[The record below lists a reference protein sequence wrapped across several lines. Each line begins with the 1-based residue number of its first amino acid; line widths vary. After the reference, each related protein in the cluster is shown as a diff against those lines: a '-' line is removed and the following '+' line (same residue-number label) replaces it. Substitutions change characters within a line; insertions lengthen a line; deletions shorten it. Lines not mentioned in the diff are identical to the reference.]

1 MSLHARQRSVSTP
14 YSFNS
19 NGMQQ
24 RPIEIVDTNTI
35 PAVSETFI
43 DGLDQTMS
51 SSHSQLICTD
61 PTDSGASSIQNHQFI
76 QDASTDNVVYNQAPP
91 VVLPQ
96 TDMEIEPIDLEEVQ
110 KIQARMPA
118 ADPTAP
124 VGSNKNPIRI
134 IQQGNQYITTQDVSD
149 EHLQQII
156 QVLTNQALISS
167 SGSRPNA
174 IYNRLTNRRIIFRVT
189 KAKRRHD
196 DSSNRVSFGPDRTRS
211 ALAKGKIRTSGGR
224 KRRKRGSDEEDP
236 DFEPEVPE
244 EEILPFPL
252 ARRSS
257 TSGRISKPPKHLVK
271 DYKHL
276 RLEDLT
282 TKLES
287 SDDDDHSDGGY
298 SDYINDGLSEGWSEE
313 DNKKGLR
320 YPCSICAKVFN
331 SRAGVAR
338 HESATHGPNQ
348 HKNRL
353 VNPYVASMKRR
364 SKLKDAVAAATD
376 EDLIEFVAPR
386 LAKLVSPWDH
396 LLLRSED
403 GNPPLPQIPR
413 IVLDYLHLAERAR
426 AFLGDHLE
434 VRSPVTRRKVT
445 KSTPSVIDTES
456 PEAAEITCAT
466 NDKPTNTQE
475 NAASVIPENC
485 AKESA
490 QFDCAEN
497 VVSDA
502 PSPQVNGLEQ
512 TMIVAETEGDED
524 DDEEVDDGKII
535 VKVGTQEQSSAL
547 GLACGNYV
555 VKLPLRE
562 EYLPRRFRSVLATQ
576 RALASATPAQ
586 PNGTSTSVSDG
597 GNLVT
602 VETADDDEVEAT
614 LRDDTQVTST
624 PAVEPST
631 ATDAQSQNLLALGDE
646 LLLIP
651 EGGIGGPVPE
661 EWLTSGAFLVVL
673 TETGETSD
681 LVMEAATGRLFHKPT
696 GHLVSLADNTVA
708 QAQGETNL
716 TTESLPD
723 YGAYEDEQPV
733 ESVTDFQNTV
743 EESQINKPTNANI
756 TGSGRS
762 KAKLKSRQEQLYA
775 NDETAQREQLLQRMA
790 ESGEVID
797 LNTLFPGV
805 SVTEVSPGVCLVT
818 KPNGDR
824 FNVEHGGEG
833 ITLET
838 LQTILQMDA

>member
-1 MSLHARQRSVSTP
+1 
-14 YSFNS
+14 
-19 NGMQQ
+19 
-24 RPIEIVDTNTI
+24 
-35 PAVSETFI
+35 
-43 DGLDQTMS
+43 
-51 SSHSQLICTD
+51 
-61 PTDSGASSIQNHQFI
+61 
-76 QDASTDNVVYNQAPP
+76 
-91 VVLPQ
+91 
-96 TDMEIEPIDLEEVQ
+96 
-110 KIQARMPA
+110 
-118 ADPTAP
+118 
-124 VGSNKNPIRI
+124 
-134 IQQGNQYITTQDVSD
+134 
-149 EHLQQII
+149 
-156 QVLTNQALISS
+156 
-167 SGSRPNA
+167 
-174 IYNRLTNRRIIFRVT
+174 
-189 KAKRRHD
+189 
-196 DSSNRVSFGPDRTRS
+196 
-211 ALAKGKIRTSGGR
+211 
-224 KRRKRGSDEEDP
+224 
-236 DFEPEVPE
+236 
-244 EEILPFPL
+244 
-252 ARRSS
+252 
-257 TSGRISKPPKHLVK
+257 
-271 DYKHL
+271 
-276 RLEDLT
+276 
-282 TKLES
+282 
-287 SDDDDHSDGGY
+287 
-298 SDYINDGLSEGWSEE
+298 
-313 DNKKGLR
+313 
-320 YPCSICAKVFN
+320 
-331 SRAGVAR
+331 
-338 HESATHGPNQ
+338 
-348 HKNRL
+348 
-353 VNPYVASMKRR
+353 
-364 SKLKDAVAAATD
+364 AVAAATD

-434 VRSPVTRRKVT
+434 VRSPVTRSKVT
-445 KSTPSVIDTES
+445 QSTPSVIDNDTES
-456 PEAAEITCAT
+456 PETAEITCTT
-466 NDKPTNTQE
+466 NDKPANTKE
-475 NAASVIPENC
+475 NAASVISENC
-485 AKESA
+485 TRESV
-490 QFDCAEN
+490 QSGCAEN

-502 PSPQVNGLEQ
+502 AVPQVNGVEQ
-512 TMIVAETEGDED
+512 TMAVGETEGDED
-524 DDEEVDDGKII
+524 DEEEVDDGKII

-614 LRDDTQVTST
+614 LRDDTQVAST
-624 PAVEPST
+624 LAVESST
-631 ATDAQSQNLLALGDE
+631 AADAQSQNVLALGDE

-673 TETGETSD
+673 TEAGETSD

-723 YGAYEDEQPV
+723 YGAYEDEQPA
-733 ESVTDFQNTV
+733 ESATDFQNTA
-743 EESQINKPTNANI
+743 EGSQVNKPTNATI

-775 NDETAQREQLLQRMA
+775 NDETAQREQLLQKMA